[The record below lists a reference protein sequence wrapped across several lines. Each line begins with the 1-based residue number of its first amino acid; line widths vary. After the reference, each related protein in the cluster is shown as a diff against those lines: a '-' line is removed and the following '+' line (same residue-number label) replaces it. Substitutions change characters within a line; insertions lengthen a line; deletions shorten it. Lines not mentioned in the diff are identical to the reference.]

1 MFNAALSYSSQPVF
15 GVQQDMTR
23 QAEAFLSFKR
33 LPAVQFGPSPQPERP
48 WLWFGPSASLV
59 GRGVMLAISRGR
71 AMVTHALSTAS
82 EDCIKLAAVLN
93 GAIYLQDL
101 HYMLDG
107 CDTHHF
113 VKLGPADGDLAM
125 LQLTSGKRLLEN
137 GVNVSVWQSTVVV
150 ASGGRTRRLVD
161 VEIQSGALA
170 LHLRYGTTQDEE
182 RERVLELARQRALVS
197 AWAREQQ
204 RVRDGEEGAR
214 QWTEGEKR
222 QLLSGGK
229 VPGYDGYY
237 VLSVEQYPEL
247 ADSPS
252 NIQFLRQ
259 NEIGKR

>member
-1 MFNAALSYSSQPVF
+1 M
-15 GVQQDMTR
+15 QQDVMR
-23 QAEAFLSFKR
+23 QAQAFLSFRR
-33 LPAVQFGPSPQPERP
+33 LPEVQFGPTPHTERP
-48 WLWFGPSASLV
+48 WLWFAPSTSLV
-59 GRGVMLAISRGR
+59 GRGVMLAVSRGKVV
-71 AMVTHALSTAS
+71 VTHTLSTSS
-82 EDCIKLAAVLN
+82 EDCIKLASVLS

-113 VKLGPADGDLAM
+113 VKPGAADSDLAV
-125 LQLTSGKRLLEN
+125 LQLTTGRRVLEN
-137 GVNVSVWQSTVVV
+137 GVNVSVWQSTAV
-150 ASGGRTRRLVD
+150 AGGRTRRLVD
-161 VEIQSGALA
+161 VELRCGTLA

-182 RERVLELARQRALVS
+182 RERILELARQRALVS

-204 RVRDGEEGAR
+204 RVRDGEDGAR
-214 QWTEGEKR
+214 PWTEGEKR

-247 ADSPS
+247 ADSPN